1 MKKILLIGDSIRQG
15 YDKYV
20 KMAFE
25 GEAEVFFPE
34 ENCRFT
40 VYVLRD
46 IVTWKSRFKLDETL
60 DCIHWNAGLWDDLI
74 WYDGK
79 PLVPVEQYAEYV
91 ERICVEIRRLFPN
104 TKMIFATSTPVVEQE
119 YTTTARYNADTERYN
134 AVAAEIVRRY
144 GGEINDLYE
153 LMKDK
158 PISYHSDPTHYYTK
172 DGTEVLT
179 EQVVSCIEKHLGIKA
194 KKLNYEEL
202 FEKKTDVIGH

>member
-25 GEAEVFFPE
+25 GEAEVFFPD
-34 ENCRFT
+34 ENCRFS
-40 VYVLRD
+40 VYILRD
-46 IVTWKSRFKLDETL
+46 IVTWKSRFRLDENL

-79 PLVPVEQYAEYV
+79 PLVGIEQYAEYI
-91 ERICVEIRRLFPN
+91 ERICVEIKRLFPKA
-104 TKMIFATSTPVVEQE
+104 KMIFATSTPVIEQG

-134 AVAAEIVRRY
+134 AVAVDIVRAH
-144 GGEINDLYE
+144 GGDINDLYA

-158 PISYHSDPTHYYTK
+158 PTSYHSDPTHYYTK
-172 DGTEVLT
+172 EGTEALT
-179 EQVVSCIEKHLGIKA
+179 DQVVECIEKNLGIKA
-194 KKLNYEEL
+194 QKINYDEL
-202 FEKKTDVIGH
+202 FEKKTDAIGH